1 MSENFKI
8 EIIRPDKTILKAET
22 NQVTIPAYEGLM
34 TILKDHISLVTF
46 LRPGFLE
53 VSINNQIEYF
63 YVEEGTVEFNK
74 NTLLV
79 LSSTVK
85 NKQDFTGEEVMKILE
100 DTKKSKDNSQ
110 LSDKDKY
117 KLSYKIE
124 ALEEINR

>member
-1 MSENFKI
+1 MSEIFKT
-8 EIIRPDKTILKAET
+8 EIISPDKTILKAET
-22 NQVTIPAYEGLM
+22 DQVTIPAYEGLM

-53 VSINNQIEYF
+53 VSTNNRIEHF

-74 NTLLV
+74 NTLLI

-85 NKQDFTGEEVMKILE
+85 NKKDFTSEEVRKILE
-100 DTKKSKDNSQ
+100 DTKKIKDNNQ
-110 LSDKDKY
+110 LNDKDLY
-117 KLSYKIE
+117 RLSYKIE

>member
-1 MSENFKI
+1 MSETFKT
-8 EIIRPDKTILKAET
+8 EIISPDKTILKAET
-22 NQVTIPAYEGLM
+22 DQVTIPAYEGLM

-53 VSINNQIEYF
+53 VSTNNRIEHF

-74 NTLLV
+74 NTLLI

-85 NKQDFTGEEVMKILE
+85 NKKDFTSEEVRKILE
-100 DTKKSKDNSQ
+100 DTKKIKDNNQ
-110 LSDKDKY
+110 LNDKDLY
-117 KLSYKIE
+117 RLSYKIE

>member
-1 MSENFKI
+1 MSETFKT
-8 EIIRPDKTILKAET
+8 EIISPDKTILKAET
-22 NQVTIPAYEGLM
+22 DQVTIPAYEGLM

-53 VSINNQIEYF
+53 VSTNNRIEHF

-74 NTLLV
+74 NTLLI

-85 NKQDFTGEEVMKILE
+85 NKKDFTSEEVRKILE
-100 DTKKSKDNSQ
+100 DTKKIKDNNQSN
-110 LSDKDKY
+110 DKDQY
-117 KLSYKIE
+117 RLSYKIE